1 MTSKPAPRKTA
12 DTISRMERES
22 STVMAFLLMT
32 VLAFPD
38 VIDVAVM
45 ISMMPVHDSSHA
57 SVPEGLARTDV
68 DAEGLRIGM
77 APALRGCPCTQLP
90 WQLCLQR
97 SGVGRGRGGSF
108 PIIGEEAGDSHDR
121 LGLLIDGG
129 ESRTRLLDQRCIVL
143 CRSLDKLHR
152 GLHGYD

>member
-77 APALRGCPCTQLP
+77 APALFAAVPAPSCR
-90 WQLCLQR
+90 
-97 SGVGRGRGGSF
+97 GSF
-108 PIIGEEAGDSHDR
+108 ACSARASAGAVE
-121 LGLLIDGG
+121 GPF
-129 ESRTRLLDQRCIVL
+129 
-143 CRSLDKLHR
+143 RSLAKK
-152 GLHGYD
+152 